1 MMFMG
6 FLNQDEPATYRLV
19 REAAAFVAHF
29 VFLYFFSHLVA
40 NSYRVYISVKALMVP
55 RPGLGSVHA

>member
-1 MMFMG
+1 MFME

-29 VFLYFFSHLVA
+29 VFLCFFSHLIA
-40 NSYRVYISVKALMVP
+40 SSYGVCISVKALTVP
-55 RPGLGSVHA
+55 SPGLGSVHA